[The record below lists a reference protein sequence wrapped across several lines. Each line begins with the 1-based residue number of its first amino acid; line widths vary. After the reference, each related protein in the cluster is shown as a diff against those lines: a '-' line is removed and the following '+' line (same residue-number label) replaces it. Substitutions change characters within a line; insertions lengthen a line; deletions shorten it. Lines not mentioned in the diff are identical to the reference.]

1 MPKTVFFGGTFNPP
15 HISHRLMLE
24 AVAGLDD
31 VEKVLVVP
39 TNIPPHKSVAEFTAS
54 EEDRLFMCRL
64 LTEGVEKAEVSDIE
78 FRRGGKSY
86 SFDTLTELKPMYDK
100 LDMLIGGD
108 MITTFTSWYRY
119 LDILKL
125 CGIIAVRRKGIDDV
139 EFDKAVEDFT
149 AKKLKVKKV
158 EEVCKLSDNGK
169 NVVQKQEINISQ
181 KDKREAQIRSFFGCH
196 FKEKIY
202 VERKEDIIELLMTAK
217 TKQEVNN
224 GLLKFFSNE
233 TLSKMLKTMAPF
245 IKDMPGR

>member
-139 EFDKAVEDFT
+139 EFDKAVEDLRQ
-149 AKKLKVKKV
+149 KGGNI
-158 EEVCKLSDNGK
+158 EVIEASLPEVSSTELRKILQNGEK
-169 NVVQKQEINISQ
+169 TELILESV
-181 KDKREAQIRSFFGCH
+181 AQYID
-196 FKEKIY
+196 EK
-202 VERKEDIIELLMTAK
+202 
-217 TKQEVNN
+217 
-224 GLLKFFSNE
+224 GLYRRCGNE
-233 TLSKMLKTMAPF
+233 
-245 IKDMPGR
+245 G